1 MVAFETLLLGI
12 VIGIWPIRLMVAPPV
27 ATVELRLDA
36 ATVGVLQGPP
46 WAMEC
51 DFGPG
56 PMPHELTAIGR
67 DASGREVTRATQ
79 WANLGGERAK
89 LSALLER
96 DVTTRQPAAVRLAWE
111 TAEMVQPQTVTATLD
126 GTALAVADPHRIP
139 LPKVKLD
146 QPHVVSV
153 EAVFS
158 PQMRDRADLAFGGDV
173 VDRAESELTAVA
185 VVLPPNRKSLEL
197 SDVQGVFS
205 EGGRPLTPIGVDEGH
220 AEVAIVADIGAAA
233 VIAAHHK
240 DWDSRSG
247 GGWNGSFEGGIIP
260 AEKPLHRE
268 TIGIAADRFYFVDP
282 IPSTLAASGRLRTL
296 FSTSSPFRLARLV
309 HYSLSSWLGV
319 TVRSQVQAIADAV
332 AVAASDVAASN
343 SRRALVLVLAEA
355 PTAPGASPAVADVS
369 TYDVAAVKL
378 YLRALNVPLVVWSL
392 TGSNP
397 GPSTAAWGAA
407 IAVRDRWEGQTQAKK
422 LEKSLAAQRIV
433 WLAGRHLPQRVVLDE
448 SKTLLRLAR

>member
-36 ATVGVLQGPP
+36 ATVGVLHGPP
-46 WAMEC
+46 WAMAF

-56 PMPHELTAIGR
+56 PMPHEFTAIGR
-67 DASGREVTRATQ
+67 DASGREVARATQ

-96 DVTTRQPAAVRLAWE
+96 DVTTHQPAAVRLAWE
-111 TAEMVQPQTVTATLD
+111 TAEMVQPQTVTLTLD
-126 GTALAVADPHRIP
+126 GAALTVTDPHRIP
-139 LPKVKLD
+139 LQKVDLD

-173 VDRAESELTAVA
+173 ADRAESELTAVA

-197 SDVQGVFS
+197 FDAQGVFS
-205 EGGRPLTPIGVDEGH
+205 EGGRPLRAIGLDEGH

-247 GGWNGSFEGGIIP
+247 GGWNGLFEGGVIP

-268 TIGIAADRFYFVDP
+268 AIGIAADGLYFVDP
-282 IPSTLAASGRLRTL
+282 IPSTLAASGRVRTL
-296 FSTSSPFRLARLV
+296 FSTSSPFRLARLA

-355 PTAPGASPAVADVS
+355 PAAPGAGPAVTDVS
-369 TYDVAAVKL
+369 TYGVAAVKR
-378 YLRALNVPLVVWSL
+378 YLRALNAPLVVWSL

-397 GPSTAAWGAA
+397 GPSTAAWGG
-407 IAVRDRWEGQTQAKK
+407 AVAVGDRWDGRSQAKK

-433 WLAGRHLPQRVVLDE
+433 WLAGRHRPQRVVLDE
-448 SKTLLRLAR
+448 SKTALRLAR

>member
-96 DVTTRQPAAVRLAWE
+96 DVTTRQPAAVSLAWE

-126 GTALAVADPHRIP
+126 GAALTVADPHRIP

-205 EGGRPLTPIGVDEGH
+205 ESGRPLTPIAVDEGH
-220 AEVAIVADIGAAA
+220 AEVAVVADVSAAA
-233 VIAAHHK
+233 VIATHPR
-240 DWDSRSG
+240 DWENRSG
-247 GGWNGSFEGGIIP
+247 GAWNGSFAGGVSA
-260 AEKPLHRE
+260 AEKPLARE
-268 TIGIAADRFYFVDP
+268 AIGLATDRFYLVDT
-282 IPSTLAASGRLRTL
+282 IPSAIVASGRERT
-296 FSTSSPFRLARLV
+296 FFTTSSPIRLV
-309 HYSLSSWLGV
+309 WLAHHSLSSWLGV
-319 TVRSQVQAIADAV
+319 TVRSEVQAIADAV

-343 SRRALVLVLAEA
+343 SRRAVVLVLAEESN
-355 PTAPGASPAVADVS
+355 APGAGPAVTDVS

-378 YLRALNVPLVVWSL
+378 YLRALNVPLFVWSL

-397 GPSTAAWGAA
+397 GPRTAAWGG
-407 IAVRDRWEGQTQAKK
+407 AVAVGDRWDGQSHAKK

-448 SKTLLRLAR
+448 SKTLLRQ

>member
-12 VIGIWPIRLMVAPPV
+12 VVGIWPIRLMVAPPV

-36 ATVGVLQGPP
+36 ATVGVLHGPP

-79 WANLGGERAK
+79 WANLGRERARV
-89 LSALLER
+89 SALLER
-96 DVTTRQPAAVRLAWE
+96 DATTHQPAAVRLAWE

-126 GTALAVADPHRIP
+126 GAALTVTDPHRIP
-139 LPKVKLD
+139 LPKVTLD

-247 GGWNGSFEGGIIP
+247 GGWNGVYDFTVIP
-260 AEKPLHRE
+260 AEKPLARE

-282 IPSTLAASGRLRTL
+282 IPSTLAASGRVRTL
-296 FSTSSPFRLARLV
+296 FSTSSPFRLARLA
-309 HYSLSSWLGV
+309 HYPLSSWLGV
-319 TVRSQVQAIADAV
+319 TVRSQVQAVADAV
-332 AVAASDVAASN
+332 AVAASDVAAS
-343 SRRALVLVLAEA
+343 SRRRALVLVLAEA
-355 PTAPGASPAVADVS
+355 PAAPGARPAVVDVS

-378 YLRALNVPLVVWSL
+378 YLRALDVPLFVWSL
-392 TGSNP
+392 TGSDP
-397 GPSTAAWGAA
+397 GPRTAAWGG
-407 IAVRDRWEGQTQAKK
+407 AVALRDRWDGQSQAKK
-422 LEKSLAAQRIV
+422 LEQSLASQRIV

-448 SKTLLRLAR
+448 SKTALRLAR

>member
-12 VIGIWPIRLMVAPPV
+12 VTGIWPVRLMVAPPV

-36 ATVGVLQGPP
+36 ATIGVLRGAP
-46 WAMEC
+46 WTMEC

-96 DVTTRQPAAVRLAWE
+96 DATTHQPVAVRLAWE
-111 TAEMVQPQTVTATLD
+111 TTEMVQPQTVTATLD
-126 GTALAVADPHRIP
+126 GAALTVTDPHRIP
-139 LPKVKLD
+139 LPKVDLD

-197 SDVQGVFS
+197 ADVQGVFS
-205 EGGRPLTPIGVDEGH
+205 EGGRPLTAIGVDEGH

-247 GGWNGSFEGGIIP
+247 GGWTGSFATPFTP
-260 AEKPLHRE
+260 AEKPLTRE
-268 TIGIAADRFYFVDP
+268 TTGVAADRFYLVDP
-282 IPSTLAASGRLRTL
+282 IPSTIVASGRDRTF
-296 FSTSSPFRLARLV
+296 FSTSSPIRLARLA
-309 HYSLSSWLGV
+309 HYPLSAWLGV
-319 TVRSQVQAIADAV
+319 TVRSKVQAIADAV

-355 PTAPGASPAVADVS
+355 PATPGARPAVADVS

-407 IAVRDRWEGQTQAKK
+407 VAVRDRWDGQTQAKK
-422 LEKSLAAQRIV
+422 LEKTLAAQRIV
-433 WLAGRHLPQRVVLDE
+433 WLAGRHLPQRITLDE
-448 SKTLLRLAR
+448 SKTALRLAR

>member
-12 VIGIWPIRLMVAPPV
+12 VTGIWPVRLMVASPV

-36 ATVGVLQGPP
+36 AAVGVLHGPP

-51 DFGPG
+51 DLGSG

-67 DASGREVTRATQ
+67 DASGREVARATQ
-79 WANLGGERAK
+79 WANLGRERARV
-89 LSALLER
+89 SALLER
-96 DVTTRQPAAVRLAWE
+96 DAMTHQPAAVRLAWE
-111 TAEMVQPQTVTATLD
+111 TTDMVQPQAVTATLD

-205 EGGRPLTPIGVDEGH
+205 EGGRPLTAIGVDEGH

-247 GGWNGSFEGGIIP
+247 GGWNGVYDFVVIP
-260 AEKPLHRE
+260 AEKALTRE
-268 TIGIAADRFYFVDP
+268 AIGIAADRFYFVDP
-282 IPSTLAASGRLRTL
+282 IPSTLAASGRVRTL

-343 SRRALVLVLAEA
+343 SRRAVVLVLAEESN
-355 PTAPGASPAVADVS
+355 APGAGPAVTDVS

-378 YLRALNVPLVVWSL
+378 YLRALNVPLFVWSL

-397 GPSTAAWGAA
+397 GPRTAAWGG
-407 IAVRDRWEGQTQAKK
+407 AVAVGDRWDGQSQAKK